1 MVVRVEVVG
10 EKATTI
16 NLFRPYLDDGVRFE
30 NDYTAQGQLY
40 NWNNATPHVLDCV
53 IGFRSFEGVLSD
65 DPRPFSHIT
74 HIGLVHEPFNTGRIQ
89 CDLSIDTSGVV
100 ADSFGPSGQSA
111 SDLFAMSVYQG
122 SNWSIGDPS
131 HLMAA
136 RTRHIDLTTEQLHKV
151 DASGGASD
159 TGITLHVF
167 TTVPYAQMARLDWAS
182 VTVRLTVRHTP
193 IHRPVVLPLDL
204 RLARPTFPTCVPTWC
219 TWVESGQSFTSG
231 VLGRFMCVCVD
242 GASPP
247 PLDRTSARIPVLNTW
262 VPGQHAI
269 EFLMVQAPPSKSPA
283 PGAILDSDQRVILVV
298 TSSRMEIDA
307 TNPSGTVI
315 EGPSA
320 LAGSPILFQSTVPK
334 FTSRSVCGVRTS
346 RSTVARSRFLIT
358 STHTRCRR
366 CGTTPCSVRF

>member
-182 VTVRLTVRHTP
+182 VTVRNGATPRSIAISVVRSP
-193 IHRPVVLPLDL
+193 VRPASTQVSRAPPTAGGLPS
-204 RLARPTFPTCVPTWC
+204 PVI
-219 TWVESGQSFTSG
+219 
-231 VLGRFMCVCVD
+231 
-242 GASPP
+242 ASP
-247 PLDRTSARIPVLNTW
+247 
-262 VPGQHAI
+262 
-269 EFLMVQAPPSKSPA
+269 
-283 PGAILDSDQRVILVV
+283 
-298 TSSRMEIDA
+298 A
-307 TNPSGTVI
+307 T
-315 EGPSA
+315 
-320 LAGSPILFQSTVPK
+320 
-334 FTSRSVCGVRTS
+334 
-346 RSTVARSRFLIT
+346 RSTA
-358 STHTRCRR
+358 
-366 CGTTPCSVRF
+366 